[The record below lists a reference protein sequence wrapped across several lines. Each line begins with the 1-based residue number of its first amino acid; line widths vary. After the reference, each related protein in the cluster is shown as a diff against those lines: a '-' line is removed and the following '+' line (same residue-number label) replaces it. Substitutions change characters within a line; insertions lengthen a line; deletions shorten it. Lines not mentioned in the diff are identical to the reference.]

1 MDYKYLIIPDIHGR
15 KFWKEPLEKFSGKVE
30 HIIFIGDYFDPY
42 PIEGISEKD
51 GINNWHE
58 LVECIKPLQ
67 DRTTMLIG
75 NHDAHYMNQ
84 LYDSLARST
93 RKSEWYD
100 KEIGALLNDCHGLQ
114 VAYDGEAGGRKILF
128 THAGVNA
135 DWYNRHKDLIS
146 NLCAANLNKLT
157 ATDEGWKALAEIG
170 RTRWGSSPTGS
181 PLWADISEH
190 DSSPLPTAS
199 QGGYDFQVFGH
210 TRKDSPI
217 MEDRFAMLDS
227 RQCFVMTAEGEI
239 LSTNG
244 L

>member
-51 GINNWHE
+51 SINNWHE

-93 RKSEWYD
+93 RKSVT
-100 KEIGALLNDCHGLQ
+100 IG
-114 VAYDGEAGGRKILF
+114 
-128 THAGVNA
+128 
-135 DWYNRHKDLIS
+135 
-146 NLCAANLNKLT
+146 
-157 ATDEGWKALAEIG
+157 
-170 RTRWGSSPTGS
+170 
-181 PLWADISEH
+181 
-190 DSSPLPTAS
+190 
-199 QGGYDFQVFGH
+199 
-210 TRKDSPI
+210 
-217 MEDRFAMLDS
+217 
-227 RQCFVMTAEGEI
+227 
-239 LSTNG
+239 
-244 L
+244 